1 MAKKTDKALK
11 SLKKD
16 VAKLRKQ
23 NDKLAETLEKAREDQ
38 ASAHMEL
45 RKLLEEHLTTHD
57 AGPDESVAEADE
69 SAAEESSRDGESED
83 EPEATEEE
91 PEATEEQPE
100 ATEEEPEVTEAAKRR
115 ANEFGVDL
123 SSVKG
128 TGSGG
133 RILVKDV
140 EAAAEAKQ

>member
-1 MAKKTDKALK
+1 MAKKANKALK

-16 VAKLRKQ
+16 VAKLREQ

-57 AGPDESVAEADE
+57 AGPDESAPEADE
-69 SAAEESSRDGESED
+69 TAAEDSSRDGDNEEV
-83 EPEATEEE
+83 PEAS
-91 PEATEEQPE
+91 EAERE
-100 ATEEEPEVTEAAKRR
+100 ATEAAKRR
-115 ANEFGVDL
+115 AKELGVDL

-140 EAAAEAKQ
+140 EATADGEG

>member
-1 MAKKTDKALK
+1 MAKKTGKALK

-45 RKLLEEHLTTHD
+45 RKLLEEHITTHD
-57 AGPDESVAEADE
+57 ADTGEQEDQ
-69 SAAEESSRDGESED
+69 SRDGEEG
-83 EPEATEEE
+83 
-91 PEATEEQPE
+91 
-100 ATEEEPEVTEAAKRR
+100 PEVTEAAERK
-115 ANEFGVDL
+115 AKDLGVNL

-133 RILVKDV
+133 RILVEDV
-140 EAAAEAKQ
+140 EAAAK

>member
-1 MAKKTDKALK
+1 VAKKADKALK

-57 AGPDESVAEADE
+57 AGPDESAPVADE
-69 SAAEESSRDGESED
+69 SAAEDSSPDGDSEA
-83 EPEATEEE
+83 EPEAS
-91 PEATEEQPE
+91 
-100 ATEEEPEVTEAAKRR
+100 EEEPEVTEAAKRR
-115 ANEFGVDL
+115 AKDFGVDL
-123 SSVKG
+123 ASVKG

-133 RILVKDV
+133 RILAKDV
-140 EAAAEAKQ
+140 EAAADAKQ

>member
-1 MAKKTDKALK
+1 MAKKTSKALK

-23 NDKLAETLEKAREDQ
+23 NDKLAETLERAREDQ
-38 ASAHMEL
+38 ASAHTEL

-57 AGPDESVAEADE
+57 AGPDEA
-69 SAAEESSRDGESED
+69 AAEDNSPNGESK
-83 EPEATEEE
+83 EE
-91 PEATEEQPE
+91 PEA
-100 ATEEEPEVTEAAKRR
+100 TEAAKRR
-115 ANEFGVDL
+115 AKELGVDL

-133 RILVKDV
+133 RILAKDV
-140 EAAAEAKQ
+140 EAAADGAR

>member
-1 MAKKTDKALK
+1 MAKKADKVLK

-16 VAKLRKQ
+16 VGKLRKQ
-23 NDKLAETLEKAREDQ
+23 NDKLAETLKKAREDQ

-57 AGPDESVAEADE
+57 AGRDE
-69 SAAEESSRDGESED
+69 SATEDNSRDGEG
-83 EPEATEEE
+83 
-91 PEATEEQPE
+91 
-100 ATEEEPEVTEAAKRR
+100 EPEVTEAAERR
-115 ANEFGVDL
+115 AKDLGVDL

-128 TGSGG
+128 TGAGG

-140 EAAAEAKQ
+140 EAVADAKQ

>member
-23 NDKLAETLEKAREDQ
+23 NDKLAETLEQAREDQ
-38 ASAHMEL
+38 ASAHIEL
-45 RKLLEEHLTTHD
+45 RNLLEEHLATR
-57 AGPDESVAEADE
+57 GSDE
-69 SAAEESSRDGESED
+69 SAAEDDSPDGK
-83 EPEATEEE
+83 
-91 PEATEEQPE
+91 
-100 ATEEEPEVTEAAKRR
+100 EEPEVTEAAERKAR
-115 ANEFGVDL
+115 ELDVDI

-128 TGSGG
+128 SGSGG

-140 EAAAEAKQ
+140 EAAADGAR

>member
-23 NDKLAETLEKAREDQ
+23 NDKLAETLEKTREDHTL
-38 ASAHMEL
+38 AHMEL
-45 RKLLEEHLTTHD
+45 RKLLEEHLTAHD
-57 AGPDESVAEADE
+57 AGPVEP
-69 SAAEESSRDGESED
+69 AAEDSSRDGEVEEEQD
-83 EPEATEEE
+83 ATQEE
-91 PEATEEQPE
+91 PEA
-100 ATEEEPEVTEAAKRR
+100 TEAAKRR
-115 ANEFGVDL
+115 AKELGVDH

-140 EAAAEAKQ
+140 EAVAEGKR

>member
-1 MAKKTDKALK
+1 MAKKTEKALK

-16 VAKLRKQ
+16 VAQLRKQ

-57 AGPDESVAEADE
+57 AGPDESAPEDNV
-69 SAAEESSRDGESED
+69 RDGEG
-83 EPEATEEE
+83 EEE
-91 PEATEEQPE
+91 PEATE
-100 ATEEEPEVTEAAKRR
+100 AAKRR
-115 ANEFGVDL
+115 TKELGVDL

-133 RILVKDV
+133 RVLVKDV
-140 EAAAEAKQ
+140 EAAADAKQ

>member
-45 RKLLEEHLTTHD
+45 RKLLEEHMTTHD
-57 AGPDESVAEADE
+57 AGLDGAVAEDD
-69 SAAEESSRDGESED
+69 SPNGESEE
-83 EPEATEEE
+83 EPDATEEE
-91 PEATEEQPE
+91 PEATE
-100 ATEEEPEVTEAAKRR
+100 ASKRR
-115 ANEFGVDL
+115 AKELGVDL
-123 SSVKG
+123 SNVKG
-128 TGSGG
+128 TGAGG

>member
-1 MAKKTDKALK
+1 MAKKTDKVLK

-45 RKLLEEHLTTHD
+45 RNLLEEHLTTHD
-57 AGPDESVAEADE
+57 AGLDD
-69 SAAEESSRDGESED
+69 SAAEDDSPNGEK
-83 EPEATEEE
+83 EEE
-91 PEATEEQPE
+91 PEATEEEQD
-100 ATEEEPEVTEAAKRR
+100 ATEASKRR
-115 ANEFGVDL
+115 AEELGVDL

-128 TGSGG
+128 TGAGG

-140 EAAAEAKQ
+140 EAAAEGR

>member
-1 MAKKTDKALK
+1 MAKKADKALK

-16 VAKLRKQ
+16 VANLRKQ

-57 AGPDESVAEADE
+57 AGPDEQTEDHSLDDE
-69 SAAEESSRDGESED
+69 EG
-83 EPEATEEE
+83 
-91 PEATEEQPE
+91 
-100 ATEEEPEVTEAAKRR
+100 PEVTEAAERK
-115 ANEFGVDL
+115 AKDLGVDL
-123 SSVKG
+123 SGVKG
-128 TGSGG
+128 SGSGG

-140 EAAAEAKQ
+140 EASADAKQ

>member
-1 MAKKTDKALK
+1 MAKKADKALK

-16 VAKLRKQ
+16 VAKLREQ
-23 NDKLAETLEKAREDQ
+23 NDKLAESLEKAREDQ

-57 AGPDESVAEADE
+57 AGPDEP
-69 SAAEESSRDGESED
+69 AAEDDSRSEM
-83 EPEATEEE
+83 
-91 PEATEEQPE
+91 
-100 ATEEEPEVTEAAKRR
+100 PEVTGAAERK
-115 ANEFGVDL
+115 ASDLGVDL
-123 SSVKG
+123 SNVKG

-140 EAAAEAKQ
+140 ETAADGER

>member
-1 MAKKTDKALK
+1 MAKKADKALK

-16 VAKLRKQ
+16 VAKLKKQ

-38 ASAHMEL
+38 ASAHIEL

-57 AGPDESVAEADE
+57 VGPDESVPEADE
-69 SAAEESSRDGESED
+69 STAVDSSRDGEG
-83 EPEATEEE
+83 EEE

-115 ANEFGVDL
+115 AKEFGVDL

-133 RILVKDV
+133 RILVNDV

>member
-23 NDKLAETLEKAREDQ
+23 NDKLTETLEQAREDQ

-57 AGPDESVAEADE
+57 AGPDES
-69 SAAEESSRDGESED
+69 AAEDNSPDGK
-83 EPEATEEE
+83 
-91 PEATEEQPE
+91 
-100 ATEEEPEVTEAAKRR
+100 EEPEVTEAAERKAR
-115 ANEFGVDL
+115 ELDVDI
-123 SSVKG
+123 SRVKG
-128 TGSGG
+128 SGSGG

-140 EAAAEAKQ
+140 EAAADGEK

>member
-23 NDKLAETLEKAREDQ
+23 NDKLAEALEKARADQ

-45 RKLLEEHLTTHD
+45 RKLLEEHLTTHET
-57 AGPDESVAEADE
+57 GSDE
-69 SAAEESSRDGESED
+69 SAAEDDSPDGK
-83 EPEATEEE
+83 
-91 PEATEEQPE
+91 
-100 ATEEEPEVTEAAKRR
+100 EEPEVTEAAERK
-115 ANEFGVDL
+115 AKDLGVDL
-123 SSVKG
+123 SGVEG

-133 RILVKDV
+133 RIVVKDV
-140 EAAAEAKQ
+140 EAAADRGR

>member
-45 RKLLEEHLTTHD
+45 RKLLEEHLTTHA
-57 AGPDESVAEADE
+57 AGTDESVPEADE
-69 SAAEESSRDGESED
+69 SAAEDSSRDGDSD
-83 EPEATEEE
+83 EVPEASD
-91 PEATEEQPE
+91 
-100 ATEEEPEVTEAAKRR
+100 EEPEVTEAAKRR
-115 ANEFGVDL
+115 AKEFGVDL

-133 RILVKDV
+133 RILAKDV
-140 EAAAEAKQ
+140 EAASEAKQ

>member
-1 MAKKTDKALK
+1 MAKKADKVLK

-16 VAKLRKQ
+16 VTKLKKQ

-38 ASAHMEL
+38 AAAHMEL

-57 AGPDESVAEADE
+57 AGSDESAPDADE
-69 SAAEESSRDGESED
+69 SAAEDISPNGESEEVPEASEA
-83 EPEATEEE
+83 EPEATE
-91 PEATEEQPE
+91 
-100 ATEEEPEVTEAAKRR
+100 AAERK
-115 ANEFGVDL
+115 AKDLGVDL
-123 SSVKG
+123 SGVKG

-140 EAAAEAKQ
+140 EAAEDVGG

>member
-23 NDKLAETLEKAREDQ
+23 NDRLAETLQQAREDQ

-45 RKLLEEHLTTHD
+45 RNLLEEHLTTHD
-57 AGPDESVAEADE
+57 AGPDET
-69 SAAEESSRDGESED
+69 AAEVDSRDGEG
-83 EPEATEEE
+83 EEE
-91 PEATEEQPE
+91 QDA
-100 ATEEEPEVTEAAKRR
+100 TEAAKRR
-115 ANEFGVDL
+115 AKELGVDL
-123 SSVKG
+123 SDVKG
-128 TGSGG
+128 NGSGG

-140 EAAAEAKQ
+140 GVAAEAKQ

>member
-38 ASAHMEL
+38 AAAHMEL

-57 AGPDESVAEADE
+57 AGLDET
-69 SAAEESSRDGESED
+69 AAEVDSRDGE
-83 EPEATEEE
+83 AEEE
-91 PEATEEQPE
+91 PEATEEEQD
-100 ATEEEPEVTEAAKRR
+100 ATEEWTSQA
-115 ANEFGVDL
+115 
-123 SSVKG
+123 
-128 TGSGG
+128 
-133 RILVKDV
+133 
-140 EAAAEAKQ
+140 

>member
-23 NDKLAETLEKAREDQ
+23 NDRLAETLQQAREDQ

-45 RKLLEEHLTTHD
+45 RNLLEEHLTTHD
-57 AGPDESVAEADE
+57 AGPDESAAEDSSRADE
-69 SAAEESSRDGESED
+69 G
-83 EPEATEEE
+83 EEE
-91 PEATEEQPE
+91 PEATEEEQD
-100 ATEEEPEVTEAAKRR
+100 ATEAAKRR
-115 ANEFGVDL
+115 AKELGVDL
-123 SSVKG
+123 SDVKG

-140 EAAAEAKQ
+140 GVAAEAKQ